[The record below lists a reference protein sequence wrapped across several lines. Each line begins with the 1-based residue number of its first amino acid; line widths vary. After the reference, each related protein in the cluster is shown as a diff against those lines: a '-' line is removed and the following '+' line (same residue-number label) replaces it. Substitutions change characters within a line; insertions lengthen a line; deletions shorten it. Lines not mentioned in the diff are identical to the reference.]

1 VHDSAR
7 EAAWIHRKIPWLIRE
22 GHAAADAPRV
32 AATLAKG
39 RKHEVERRIRQG
51 ERA

>member
-1 VHDSAR
+1 MR

-22 GHAAADAPRV
+22 GHAPDEAPRV

-39 RKHEVERRIRQG
+39 RKHETERIIRQG
-51 ERA
+51 R